1 MLLFLTCFT
10 VECTK
15 ELPSPAFE
23 SSVKKRCKGLN
34 WALKPLLL
42 LCDVQRRPGWL
53 SACACVCVV
62 LARLHWVCGFAPAG
76 ARVAG
81 AVTVGAWEAEQILAS
96 AFT

>member
-1 MLLFLTCFT
+1 MLLFLTRFK

-23 SSVKKRCKGLN
+23 SSVKERCKGLN
-34 WALKPLLL
+34 WASNPLLL

-53 SACACVCVV
+53 SARACVCVV
-62 LARLHWVCGFAPAG
+62 LARLQWVCGFALVG

-81 AVTVGAWEAEQILAS
+81 AVALGAWEAEQILAS
-96 AFT
+96 AFQ